1 MPLNCASVRRTSQA
15 RIGGEWGVKGW
26 GCRRRGRLIDSPA
39 HLRLVP
45 ERRARG
51 VQRGLLCHCGAKR
64 CPRISRWW
72 ARPVGLQ
79 DFHRD
84 DFGANLRGRAVKT
97 VKSRDACAQ
106 QVGLPSAMRSSVD
119 LRSGAS
125 CGRSARAPA
134 HLEASHS
141 AMPNRCTAALGWN
154 METRHFDWSF
164 RPPGR
169 WPMLSPKAVSGDYA
183 CPAVPL
189 ARDTCR

>member
-1 MPLNCASVRRTSQA
+1 MSALDLGDDV
-15 RIGGEWGVKGW
+15 
-26 GCRRRGRLIDSPA
+26 DSIA
-39 HLRLVP
+39 AQLRLVP

-84 DFGANLRGRAVKT
+84 DFGANLRGRALKT

-141 AMPNRCTAALGWN
+141 AMSMAGTWKRGTFTGLLHAQLL
-154 METRHFDWSF
+154 RF
-164 RPPGR
+164 RFGFGSVAFGLLYGFIVLDSTHHDSR
-169 WPMLSPKAVSGDYA
+169 
-183 CPAVPL
+183 
-189 ARDTCR
+189 

>member
-1 MPLNCASVRRTSQA
+1 MAGAAS
-15 RIGGEWGVKGW
+15 G
-26 GCRRRGRLIDSPA
+26 RGRASDSLA
-39 HLRLVP
+39 HLHLVP
-45 ERRARG
+45 EGRARG
-51 VQRGLLCHCGAKR
+51 VQRGLDLHHGAKR
-64 CPRISRWW
+64 CPRISRCW

-79 DFHRD
+79 DFHRVD
-84 DFGANLRGRAVKT
+84 LSANLRGRAVKT
-97 VKSRDACAQ
+97 VSSCDACAQ
-106 QVGLPSAMRSSVD
+106 LVCQPSAMRSSVD

-141 AMPNRCTAALGWN
+141 AMPNRCTAALERN

-164 RPPGR
+164 GR